1 MKKTSVKRSMSQHD
15 LTALSKNRVRK
26 TFGTCV
32 SNHEVG
38 PKRTQA
44 HNTSNIQLPVKMDAD
59 VNHCREDP
67 HGEQDSRHSFK
78 KIDRSIKII

>member
-1 MKKTSVKRSMSQHD
+1 MSQHD

-38 PKRTQA
+38 PKRNESHKISSMKLA
-44 HNTSNIQLPVKMDAD
+44 AKMHRD
-59 VNHCREDP
+59 VNVARRFPANRASPGLVDMAMHAKL
-67 HGEQDSRHSFK
+67 SS
-78 KIDRSIKII
+78 